1 MKQLLT
7 LQQEYIIK
15 TKFIADTVKNEN
27 TGYSIPAWTDET
39 KTKAPGRQNVEDI
52 EILIPVYDKEGYN
65 TNQFQRH
72 MLHKSDIVTLAE
84 KIKEI
89 DAIRCEG
96 VPGDDLPF

>member
-15 TKFIADTVKNEN
+15 TKFVADTVKNEK
-27 TGYSIPAWTDET
+27 TGYYDPAWTDET

-52 EILIPVYDKEGYN
+52 EILIPVYDREGYN
-65 TNQFQRH
+65 TNQFQRY
-72 MLHKSDIVTLAE
+72 MIYKSDILTLAE